1 MKNYFHL
8 LLVIGVLSVFCKTLL
23 GEPVAMPSEE
33 ESEEFD
39 YEGGEGGDFH
49 ASIKP
54 IDEESEEDRFFFGGL
69 KCAKYAGVC
78 NALCASVNFNA
89 TQACEIRWWF
99 WTVRCVCSIY
109 G

>member
-78 NALCASVNFNA
+78 NALC
-89 TQACEIRWWF
+89 
-99 WTVRCVCSIY
+99 VRKYLFLSPT
-109 G
+109 